1 MLHVTLYSG
10 EPPPDERPLEIM
22 AQASR
27 AVHVVQLQVDRV
39 LSTAECTK
47 TLCVQLHP
55 SPVLCQLTDALR
67 RLSATPSASVLNLH
81 ISLLYTHMCESE
93 HRHLAETI
101 SLSLSTVLCDA
112 VWVIASW
119 GTPRTAADVTPWEVV
134 GCQPLQPVP

>member
-1 MLHVTLYSG
+1 MLHLPRPPGESGSIICVALSSG
-10 EPPPDERPLEIM
+10 ERPPDERPLEIM
-22 AQASR
+22 AQNSG
-27 AVHVVQLQVDRV
+27 AVPIVQLQVDRV

-47 TLCVQLHP
+47 TLFVQWHP

-101 SLSLSTVLCDA
+101 SLSPSTVLCDA
-112 VWVIASW
+112 IWAIASW
-119 GTPRTAADVTPWEVV
+119 
-134 GCQPLQPVP
+134 